1 MAQDT
6 QKVILDDL
14 KSKYKKLTLTVDE
27 TSKELG
33 VSSATIRTG
42 IANGI
47 GVPAFKQIGIGLK
60 RKKYVFPL
68 NEIARF
74 LSDTQKMY

>member
-27 TSKELG
+27 VAKELG
-33 VSSATIRTG
+33 VSKATIHHG
-42 IANGI
+42 VKSGI
-47 GVPAFKQIGIGLK
+47 GVPAFKQVGIGLK

>member
-14 KSKYKKLTLTVDE
+14 KEKYKKQALTVNE
-27 TSKELG
+27 VAEELG
-33 VSSATIRTG
+33 VSHATIHHG
-42 IANGI
+42 VKNGT
-47 GVPAFKQIGIGLK
+47 GVPAFKQVGIGLR

-68 NEIARF
+68 NEVARF
-74 LSDTQKMY
+74 LSNTQTMY